1 MTFNNNEKGNKKYY
15 EEIMYISSNYY
26 IFKKRPQTKTHSL
39 LKVFGLYSLLFLILL
54 IIFLFI
60 PSMIILSGIC
70 FVLFLV
76 YTYLLVETNYKLKE
90 YMKHDDSSIIIDET
104 GIEKKEENITS
115 SKLYWEAIEY
125 IIINKHSICALPK
138 NFAHFAIF
146 IEIGSK
152 ETVLK
157 ALEKYNKANLLIDNS
172 NKYK

>member
-1 MTFNNNEKGNKKYY
+1 MTFKNHEKENKKYY

-60 PSMIILSGIC
+60 PSMTILSGIC

-90 YMKHDDSSIIIDET
+90 YMKHNDSSIIIDET
-104 GIEKKEENITS
+104 GIESKEENITS
-115 SKLYWEAIEY
+115 SKLYWETIKY
-125 IIINKHSICALPK
+125 IIINKYSICVLPK

-146 IEIGSK
+146 IEISSK
-152 ETVLK
+152 EEVLK
-157 ALEKYNKANLLIDNS
+157 SLEKYNKTNLIVDNS

>member
-1 MTFNNNEKGNKKYY
+1 MTFKNHEKENKKYY

-26 IFKKRPQTKTHSL
+26 IIKKRPQTKTHSL

-60 PSMIILSGIC
+60 PSMTILSGIC

-90 YMKHDDSSIIIDET
+90 YMKHNDSSIIIDET
-104 GIEKKEENITS
+104 GIESKEENITS
-115 SKLYWEAIEY
+115 SKLYWETIKY
-125 IIINKHSICALPK
+125 IIINKYSICVLPK

-146 IEIGSK
+146 IEISSK
-152 ETVLK
+152 EEVLK
-157 ALEKYNKANLLIDNS
+157 SLEKYNKTNLIVDNS

>member
-1 MTFNNNEKGNKKYY
+1 MTIQNKEKGNRKYY

-60 PSMIILSGIC
+60 PNMTILSGIY
-70 FVLFLV
+70 FIFFLV

-90 YMKHDDSSIIIDET
+90 YMKHDNSSIIIDET
-104 GIEKKEENITS
+104 GVENKEKNIIS
-115 SKLYWEAIEY
+115 AKLYWEAIEY
-125 IIINKHSICALPK
+125 IIINKHSICVLPK

-146 IEIGSK
+146 IEISSK
-152 ETVLK
+152 EEILK
-157 ALEKYNKANLLIDNS
+157 ALEKYNKTNLLIDNS

>member
-1 MTFNNNEKGNKKYY
+1 MTIQNKEKGNRKYY

-39 LKVFGLYSLLFLILL
+39 LKVFGLYSLLFLILST
-54 IIFLFI
+54 IFLFI
-60 PSMIILSGIC
+60 PNMIALSGIY
-70 FVLFLV
+70 FSFFLV

-90 YMKHDDSSIIIDET
+90 YMKHGDSSIIIDET
-104 GIEKKEENITS
+104 GIESKEENITS

-125 IIINKHSICALPK
+125 IIINKYSICVLPK

-146 IEIGSK
+146 IEISSK
-152 ETVLK
+152 EEVLK
-157 ALEKYNKANLLIDNS
+157 ALEKYNKTNLLIDNS